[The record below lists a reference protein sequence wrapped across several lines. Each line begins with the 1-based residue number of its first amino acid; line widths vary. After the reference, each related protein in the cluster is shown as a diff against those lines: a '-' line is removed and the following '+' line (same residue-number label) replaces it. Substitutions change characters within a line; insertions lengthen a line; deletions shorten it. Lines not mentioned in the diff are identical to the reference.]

1 VNELEKRQF
10 VLDILNEVYKRY
22 QSKEQRI
29 PTDWEGRELKEYV
42 KYIFDEIL
50 YCDRYEIR
58 DHVIE
63 TIKSNNL

>member
-1 VNELEKRQF
+1 MNELEKRQF

-29 PTDWEGRELKEYV
+29 PADWEGRELKEYI

-50 YCDRYEIR
+50 YFDRYEIR

-63 TIKSNNL
+63 TIKTDNL